1 MTSQK
6 GMAKTLPLDKG
17 QCFSTQYLFKIP
29 NASFRASWSQGKN
42 LISVYI
48 IYVYEYVWWL
58 AHNSMKGKSEDHKN
72 NSGTLGQKSVG
83 EIRTSNSKKCS
94 DGRSL

>member
-1 MTSQK
+1 MLHLELRGHRGEK
-6 GMAKTLPLDKG
+6 
-17 QCFSTQYLFKIP
+17 
-29 NASFRASWSQGKN
+29 

-48 IYVYEYVWWL
+48 VYVYQYMWWL
-58 AHNSMKGKSEDHKN
+58 AHDSMKGKSEDHKN
-72 NSGTLGQKSVG
+72 ISGTLGQKSVG